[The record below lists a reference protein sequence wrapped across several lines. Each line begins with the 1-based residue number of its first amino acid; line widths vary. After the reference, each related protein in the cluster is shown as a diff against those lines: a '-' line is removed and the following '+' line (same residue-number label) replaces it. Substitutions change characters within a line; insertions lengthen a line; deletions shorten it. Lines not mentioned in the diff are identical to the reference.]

1 MTKEL
6 GTPTDTELIVE
17 AMYLVAADPDRWVQL
32 VEVLADIE
40 PRDAAPPSAV
50 RALAHVDRV
59 ADLASAGARPAPEP
73 RAPIL
78 GWIGCSASGRVV
90 AGNPEGFSFITAG
103 LGAAELGAPLHLRNE
118 VNRVALEQALA
129 QAQSANCQTIVR
141 FERDDLEGV
150 CFAYVAP
157 AGVFANTLL
166 DRMPERDRGQVKHL
180 LLFPTAEEV
189 SGVLAALSRDFGLT
203 AAEVRL
209 AARLREGLTLK
220 DAAADLGVSFNTV
233 RNQLRA
239 VFDKMGLN
247 RQSDLVRALS
257 QLSQLSRGV
266 VAPAAEVNGGPPA
279 VQVHRLPDGRGLA
292 YRMYGVTAGRPLLM
306 FHEGLGSSLLPPGA
320 QALAEAL
327 GLQVISLERPGFGKS
342 DPDPSYSF
350 DGVADDVVHLCD
362 SLGITTTRIAA
373 ILSGAPSAI
382 RTAIRL
388 GKRAEGV
395 LLCSGRPPRSPQRT
409 SWIGDQ
415 FRTQLSANPWV
426 ADSLYAIFQKRLTPA
441 FVGRLF
447 ASSAADAPGDVA
459 YMTANPWVTTF
470 MAAYVAESVAVSRRG
485 AVDEI
490 RAFSRSGNLTA
501 EGLTCPVEV
510 WHGQNDRFAPLSD
523 LLDFLGDR
531 ATRVHVSP
539 DMGHLLPLRR
549 WDDILR
555 HAAGLPV

>member
-1 MTKEL
+1 MTKDVSE
-6 GTPTDTELIVE
+6 PTDTELILE

-32 VEVLADIE
+32 VEVLADVE
-40 PRDAAPPSAV
+40 PRDVAPATAV

-59 ADLASAGARPAPEP
+59 ADLASAGARPAAEP
-73 RAPIL
+73 RVPRL
-78 GWIGCSASGRVV
+78 GWIGCSASGRV
-90 AGNPEGFSFITAG
+90 AASNPEGRSFVAAG
-103 LGAAELGAPLHLRNE
+103 LGAAQVGAALHLRRE
-118 VNRVALEQALA
+118 VNRVAMEQALA
-129 QAQSANCQTIVR
+129 QARSSNRQMIVR

-150 CFAYVAP
+150 CFAYIAP
-157 AGVFANTLL
+157 TGTFANNLL
-166 DRMPERDRGQVKHL
+166 DSLAERDRRNVDHV
-180 LLFPTAEEV
+180 LLFPTADEV
-189 SGVLAALSRDFGLT
+189 PDVLAALSRDFGLT

-209 AARLREGLTLK
+209 AARLRDGLTLK

-257 QLSQLSRGV
+257 QLSQLSRGAA
-266 VAPAAEVNGGPPA
+266 APSAEVVGLPV
-279 VQVHRLPDGRGLA
+279 VQVHRLPDGRRLA
-292 YRMYGVTAGRPLLM
+292 YRVYGVPTGRPLLM

-320 QALAEAL
+320 QALAVTL
-327 GLQVISLERPGFGKS
+327 GLTVFSLERPGFGKS

-350 DGVADDVVHLCD
+350 GGVAEDVVHLCD
-362 SLGITTTRIAA
+362 SLGIATTRIAA
-373 ILSGAPSAI
+373 ILSGAPSAVL
-382 RTAIRL
+382 TAIRL
-388 GKRAEGV
+388 GARAEGL
-395 LLCSGRPPRSPQRT
+395 LLCSGRPPRPPRRT

-415 FRTQLSANPWV
+415 FRAQLSANPWV
-426 ADSLYAIFQKRLTPA
+426 ADSLYAIFQKRLSPT

-447 ASSAADAPGDVA
+447 ASAAADAPSDVA
-459 YMTANPWVTTF
+459 YMSANPWVATY
-470 MAAYVAESVAVSRRG
+470 MAAYLAESVAVSRRG

-501 EGLTCPVEV
+501 EGLTCPVDV
-510 WHGQNDRFAPLSD
+510 WHGEHDRFAPLSD